1 MFLKTKSFF
10 RIGMWHSRPPPFM
23 EKTILNF
30 HFDYLTPSLIM
41 VEVEHLF
48 PEEVQPGGGL
58 TAPENES
65 VLDAASLI
73 TSRWAMKPISK
84 ENPKMKICLN
94 YNNCKFYVMDLNERV
109 FSLLSYHLTASVEKW
124 GSKFCLSKFWD
135 CVRYSEIRCWRR
147 CLGEG

>member
-1 MFLKTKSFF
+1 
-10 RIGMWHSRPPPFM
+10 M

-48 PEEVQPGGGL
+48 HEEVQPGGGL

-73 TSRWAMKPISK
+73 TSR
-84 ENPKMKICLN
+84 
-94 YNNCKFYVMDLNERV
+94 
-109 FSLLSYHLTASVEKW
+109 
-124 GSKFCLSKFWD
+124 
-135 CVRYSEIRCWRR
+135 
-147 CLGEG
+147 

>member
-1 MFLKTKSFF
+1 MVFKKIIFQNRYVELEA
-10 RIGMWHSRPPPFM
+10 PPPFM

-48 PEEVQPGGGL
+48 HEGVQPGGGL

-94 YNNCKFYVMDLNERV
+94 YNNCKFYVMETKGF
-109 FSLLSYHLTASVEKW
+109 FSLL
-124 GSKFCLSKFWD
+124 
-135 CVRYSEIRCWRR
+135 
-147 CLGEG
+147 

>member
-1 MFLKTKSFF
+1 MVFKKIIFQNRYVELETS
-10 RIGMWHSRPPPFM
+10 PPFM

-30 HFDYLTPSLIM
+30 HFDHLTPSLIM

-48 PEEVQPGGGL
+48 HEGVQPGGGL

-73 TSRWAMKPISK
+73 TSRWAIKPISK

-109 FSLLSYHLTASVEKW
+109 FFSFVLSFDSICRKVGIKILFE
-124 GSKFCLSKFWD
+124 
-135 CVRYSEIRCWRR
+135 
-147 CLGEG
+147 